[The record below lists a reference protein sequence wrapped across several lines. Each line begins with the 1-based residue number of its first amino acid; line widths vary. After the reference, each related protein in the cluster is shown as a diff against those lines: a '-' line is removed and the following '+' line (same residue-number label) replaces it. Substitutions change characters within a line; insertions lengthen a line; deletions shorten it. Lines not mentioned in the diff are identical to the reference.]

1 MQNQKTTNTF
11 TKKIGKATYQV
22 KIHFSQNSKQTFS
35 DKVLRLVKSDVV
47 GNVAVSDNQRSNLIS
62 N

>member
-1 MQNQKTTNTF
+1 MQNQKTTNAF

-35 DKVLRLVKSDVV
+35 DKVLRLVRSDV
-47 GNVAVSDNQRSNLIS
+47 AEKMEVS
-62 N
+62 